1 MENLNIENIKTIFK
15 DFDIIDY
22 KFLIDDVVNKY
33 YKNYKKLKGTQFYTS
48 KEDLRIFLMQKM
60 LKNINKELNIKNY
73 IDIKSKKLIYDQ
85 VMEYCKENNIRI
97 KDFYSSIDITD
108 VGFRKTWA
116 KKNPQSIETLIDII
130 NFIDKNKND

>member
-1 MENLNIENIKTIFK
+1 MIDLN
-15 DFDIIDY
+15 D
-22 KFLIDDVVNKY
+22 
-33 YKNYKKLKGTQFYTS
+33 
-48 KEDLRIFLMQKM
+48 
-60 LKNINKELNIKNY
+60 
-73 IDIKSKKLIYDQ
+73 KKLIYEQ

-130 NFIDKNKND
+130 DFMRKNKKNV

>member
-1 MENLNIENIKTIFK
+1 M
-15 DFDIIDY
+15 
-22 KFLIDDVVNKY
+22 
-33 YKNYKKLKGTQFYTS
+33 
-48 KEDLRIFLMQKM
+48 
-60 LKNINKELNIKNY
+60 

-85 VMEYCKENNIRI
+85 VIEYCKENNIRI
-97 KDFYSSIDITD
+97 NDFYSSIDITD

>member
-33 YKNYKKLKGTQFYTS
+33 YKNYKKLKGTKFYTS

-85 VMEYCKENNIRI
+85 VMEYCKENNIKI
-97 KDFYSSIDITD
+97 KDFYNSIDITD

-130 NFIDKNKND
+130 NFIDKNKNG